1 MLEKLHALKH
11 LIGNTPLVPLKHDK
25 VNLFTK
31 LEYQNLSGSVKIR
44 PAYYILESAIRSGKL
59 RADSSVIESSSGNF
73 AIALGTLCKQLG
85 ITFIPVIDPN
95 INSIYENVLRS
106 LTSCI
111 EKVNER
117 DETKGFLLTRLR
129 RVRELMKE
137 IPNAFWT
144 DQYGN
149 PDAVASHYYGLGDE
163 IARSFDELDYIF
175 IGAGSCGTLAG
186 VSKRLKERFP
196 EITVVAVDTVGSVI
210 FGDKPRKRFI
220 PGIGSSIVPPNLKIA
235 KIDKV
240 MHISELDAI
249 NGCHQILEKHALF
262 TGGSSGSV
270 YTAIKNYFQNQSISK
285 KPNVLFICADNGIP
299 YVNTIYN
306 HEWVSTFR
314 KECITV

>member
-25 VNLFTK
+25 INLFTK

-44 PAYYILESAIRSGKL
+44 PAFYILDAAISRGNI
-59 RADSSVIESSSGNF
+59 RPNSSIIESSSGNF

-95 INSIYENVLRS
+95 INSIYENVLFS
-106 LTSCI
+106 LTNRV
-111 EKVNER
+111 EKVKER

-129 RVRELMKE
+129 RVRELME
-137 IPNAFWT
+137 GTTNAFWT

-149 PDAVASHYYGLGDE
+149 PDAVDGHYYGLGDE

-186 VSKRLKERFP
+186 VSKRLKEKFP
-196 EITVVAVDTVGSVI
+196 DITVVAVDTVGSVI
-210 FGDKPRKRFI
+210 FGDEPRKRFI
-220 PGIGSSIVPPNLKIA
+220 PGIGSSIVPPNLKKA
-235 KIDKV
+235 KVDKV
-240 MHISELDAI
+240 MHVSELDAI

-270 YTAIKNYFQNQSISK
+270 YMAIQTYFQDKKFSK
-285 KPNVLFICADNGIP
+285 KPNVIFICADNGIP

-306 HEWVSTFR
+306 KEWVNMFSE
-314 KECITV
+314 ECIKA